1 MSTARQLVIDAAD
14 ARPARDAFLASGD
27 SRRNTVNPWV
37 RISWERSQ
45 DAQVDVERP
54 RAVFSDNWQSD
65 TTLTRASRPV
75 LDALADEIANEPVCL
90 ILTDAKGTVLDRR
103 GGDAA
108 LLQNLDRVD
117 LAPGFVYSEEQ
128 VGTNGIGT
136 ALEVG
141 GPVLVNGSEHYAGAL
156 TRFSCA
162 GALITHPVNGSLLG
176 VIDLTTSARNT
187 NPLLLSFAKMAA
199 RRIRD
204 RILEN
209 AGALERALLD
219 DYYATCHH
227 SGKPVLAVGGDV
239 LMLNAQIH
247 QRFDA
252 QDQSAIIAQTH
263 EVRGSTAARS
273 ILAEL
278 PSGLSARLSY
288 TPSFAGDELA
298 GGIVVVREHVN
309 RSPRGGRAHVP
320 LRGVVGDSPAWRRA
334 TSCALTA
341 CSNGK
346 WTVFR
351 GEKST
356 GRARLIQAT
365 HDQARAGRHL
375 FVIDGCAED
384 LPLDLVEIVEA
395 ELKDGSD
402 VALLDATGLPVEVT
416 DGITDLLQN
425 TLASSYDDRP
435 WIAMT
440 VGDDEEGDSLPLTRL
455 FDESIAVPPLRQRI
469 DDLPALT
476 RHLLDGMRA
485 TELSLS
491 SAAAAQLARL
501 SWPGNIAELRA
512 VLHGIARQ
520 RRSGIIE
527 VDDLPAGCR
536 STSRRTLT
544 PMEAIERDAIVEALT
559 LHHGDK
565 GAAAEALGISRA
577 TIYRRI
583 RDFGIVV

>member
-1 MSTARQLVIDAAD
+1 MSTARQMVIDAAD
-14 ARPARDAFLASGD
+14 ARRARDAFLTSGGT
-27 SRRNTVNPWV
+27 RRKHVDPWV
-37 RISWERSQ
+37 QISWERSQ
-45 DAQVDVERP
+45 DAQVDIERP

-75 LDALADEIANEPVCL
+75 LDALADEIANEPVCM

-103 GGDAA
+103 GGDAS

-117 LAPGFVYSEEQ
+117 LAPGFIYSEEQ

-141 GPVLVNGSEHYAGAL
+141 GPILVNGGEHYAGAL

-227 SGKPVLAVGGDV
+227 SGRPVLAVGGDV

-273 ILAEL
+273 ILTEL

-298 GGIVVVREHVN
+298 GGIVVVRERVA
-309 RSPRGGRAHVP
+309 RSTPGGRADIP

-334 TSCALTA
+334 TSGALVA
-341 CSNGK
+341 CTSGK

-351 GEKST
+351 GETST
-356 GRARLIQAT
+356 GRARLLHAT
-365 HDQARAGRHL
+365 HDQARHGRHL
-375 FVIDGCAED
+375 FVLDGQSED
-384 LPLDLVEIVEA
+384 LPLELLDVVES
-395 ELKDGSD
+395 ELENGSD
-402 VALLDATGLPVEVT
+402 LAILDATAMSLEIL
-416 DGITDLLQN
+416 DGITDLLQS
-425 TLASSYDDRP
+425 TPTSTAQDRP

-440 VGDDEEGDSLPLTRL
+440 VSDDEEGDSLPLTRL

-485 TELSLS
+485 TNLTLS

-512 VLHGIARQ
+512 VLQGVARQ
-520 RRSGIIE
+520 RRTGVIE
-527 VDDLPAGCR
+527 VDELPAACR
-536 STSRRTLT
+536 STSRRRLT
-544 PMEAIERDAIVEALT
+544 PMEAIERDAIVDALT
-559 LHHGDK
+559 LHQRDK